1 MLLCTIKT
9 MLLLVVG
16 YMDEVVQ
23 VRTLLAIGLVDGV
36 RWLRCKMWHSGG
48 DTWSPILVN
57 LDAAADQTHSCLAAY
72 PNCAGLATRVRTD
85 CACAQ
90 VCADSVAEA
99 RRDADALS
107 ARHATLRRRLRQ
119 LYGGYRALRYRL
131 QDDWPAGAGSAPPR
145 VAHEDAVLGGTLEDI
160 IR

>member
-1 MLLCTIKT
+1 MVYAGCSARCGIWVGTRASGATSMLLF
-9 MLLLVVG
+9 
-16 YMDEVVQ
+16 E
-23 VRTLLAIGLVDGV
+23 
-36 RWLRCKMWHSGG
+36 
-48 DTWSPILVN
+48 
-57 LDAAADQTHSCLAAY
+57 THSTCAWLPGEVGCRRSQVLPAWQEGCTLAAH
-72 PNCAGLATRVRTD
+72 
-85 CACAQ
+85 CACVQ